1 MKDIWHLCS
10 QELPNKIIFK
20 TLDDYKF
27 GMNSIPIALQETGI
41 CIYCFILMNNH
52 VHLLISG
59 TVDAATEFFTKFKRR
74 LAAHLSK
81 KHRIQ
86 SPLKGLNFK
95 LIEVTDEQMFRNEVA
110 YILRNCVAAKMN
122 DPYNYP
128 WSTGGIYFKHCI
140 NKFTFRR
147 IGDMNGW
154 EIRNVLSTRVHLP
167 DGYLI
172 SNGIIRPESYVQV
185 ATVEHLF
192 GSALN
197 LFWYLKDWKSEQ
209 KAAQLEWASEKK
221 SIEQDRGP
229 VDKAMYEDTVLLEKL
244 QPKFK
249 EYSVSGFNDMDDTM
263 KRIFV
268 PILRNAYGS
277 NVKQVCRLI
286 GLDEATVRRFGGW
299 M

>member
-1 MKDIWHLCS
+1 MIL
-10 QELPNKIIFK
+10 II
-20 TLDDYKF
+20 
-27 GMNSIPIALQETGI
+27 
-41 CIYCFILMNNH
+41 IL
-52 VHLLISG
+52 G
-59 TVDAATEFFTKFKRR
+59 APE
-74 LAAHLSK
+74 
-81 KHRIQ
+81 
-86 SPLKGLNFK
+86 
-95 LIEVTDEQMFRNEVA
+95 E
-110 YILRNCVAAKMN
+110 Y
-122 DPYNYP
+122 
-128 WSTGGIYFKHCI
+128 
-140 NKFTFRR
+140 
-147 IGDMNGW
+147 NGW

-172 SNGIIRPESYVQV
+172 ANGIIRPESYVQV

-268 PILRNAYGS
+268 PIR
-277 NVKQVCRLI
+277 
-286 GLDEATVRRFGGW
+286 GGVVTW
-299 M
+299 LVL